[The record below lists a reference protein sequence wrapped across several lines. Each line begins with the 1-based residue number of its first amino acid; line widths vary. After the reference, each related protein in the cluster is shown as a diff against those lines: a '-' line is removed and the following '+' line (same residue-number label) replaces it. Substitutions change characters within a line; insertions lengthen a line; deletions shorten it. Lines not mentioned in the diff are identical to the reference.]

1 MYTVRFAHGIST
13 MACVLCVWD
22 CKVEISI
29 KLSDFTHSLCFSS
42 FFLFQMFLLQNIS
55 VQDNRLSGSVSRTMA
70 AMSLGF
76 IVVVTPWSIQEVVAA
91 CTGSKVILRSSF
103 AYSSSS

>member
-1 MYTVRFAHGIST
+1 M
-13 MACVLCVWD
+13 
-22 CKVEISI
+22 
-29 KLSDFTHSLCFSS
+29 
-42 FFLFQMFLLQNIS
+42 N

-91 CTGSKVILRSSF
+91 CTGSKVIQRTSCKMSVRSI
-103 AYSSSS
+103 